1 MMQEGN
7 KAVQNISDDNIPE
20 ENILKENI
28 LKENIPEE
36 SITEDIITEDN
47 ILEESITEDIISE
60 ENLSEGNLSEDNLS
74 EDNPSEDNLSEGNLS
89 GNNLLE
95 ENHTEDSFPEETT
108 AEGGIP
114 DDRNNEGADS
124 EDKPFG
130 AAGPSIKKA
139 GFATII
145 GRPNVGKSTLMNRMI
160 GQKIAIT
167 SYKPQTTRNRIRTI
181 YTGAEGQ
188 IVFLDTP
195 GIHESR
201 TKLGTYMVKAA
212 KGALKEVDVILWLVE
227 PRQKLSA
234 EDESII
240 ALLSEIRTPVIVVIN
255 KIDKVKKA
263 EILPVIDLYAHAGSF
278 SQIIPVSARTGSG
291 VDHLMEEIFRILP
304 VGEPFYD
311 EDMVTT
317 QTEREIT
324 GEIVREK
331 ALRLLQEEVPHGIAV
346 TIESM
351 KTRSRKRKTDIC
363 DIEASIICE
372 KESHKRIVIGKGGEM
387 LRRIGMDAR
396 KDIENLLQC
405 QVNLRL
411 WVKVRRDWKDDETQI
426 RSFGY
431 DERKL

>member
-1 MMQEGN
+1 MNQEEQLFDN
-7 KAVQNISDDNIPE
+7 AKEKA
-20 ENILKENI
+20 
-28 LKENIPEE
+28 
-36 SITEDIITEDN
+36 
-47 ILEESITEDIISE
+47 
-60 ENLSEGNLSEDNLS
+60 
-74 EDNPSEDNLSEGNLS
+74 
-89 GNNLLE
+89 
-95 ENHTEDSFPEETT
+95 ETT
-108 AEGGIP
+108 EATEKK
-114 DDRNNEGADS
+114 DRTEKRENPALDRKAPEL
-124 EDKPFG
+124 
-130 AAGPSIKKA
+130 KKA

-167 SYKPQTTRNRIRTI
+167 SYKPQTTRTKIRTI
-181 YTGAEGQ
+181 YTGEEGQ

-201 TKLGTYMVKAA
+201 TKLGAYMVKAA
-212 KGALKEVDVILWLVE
+212 RGTLKEVDVILWLVE
-227 PRQKLSA
+227 PRAKLSE
-234 EDESII
+234 EDKAII
-240 ALLSEIRTPVIVVIN
+240 GLLKEVRTPVIVVIN

-263 EILPVIDLYAHAGSF
+263 EILPVIDLYSREGDFFHE
-278 SQIIPVSARTGSG
+278 IIPVSARTGDG
-291 VDHLMEEIFRILP
+291 VDHLMEEIFRLLP
-304 VGEPFYD
+304 PGEPFYD

-317 QTEREIT
+317 QTEREIA

-351 KTRSRKRKTDIC
+351 KTRSRKEKGDIC

-387 LRRIGMDAR
+387 LRRIGTDAR
-396 KDIENLLQC
+396 KDIENMLQC
-405 QVNLRL
+405 QVNLKL
-411 WVKVRRDWKDDETQI
+411 WVKVRRDWKDDDLQM